1 MILKFIL
8 FVFLTSVTTIL
19 SRQPS
24 VFEWLRSN
32 YLINKAPIFYY
43 DNYKLA
49 SKPAY
54 AYLCQQNAAGHY
66 SLILEDESV
75 VDVVFVQKDFVSTRR
90 NRRDRF
96 RTSSFEAN
104 KNASLAYQ
112 QALQRSM
119 AGFGSSDFISTPQ
132 FQGPSM
138 TDTNTSSG
146 QNRFDLSAEDR
157 QNLFIETIPY
167 RSFPSYTR
175 NNDPHIE
182 MLKSIPKFGNIFV
195 KDNKLHLV
203 DHGTLD
209 IIFEL
214 R

>member
-1 MILKFIL
+1 MILKFTF
-8 FVFLTSVTTIL
+8 FVFLTSITAII
-19 SRQPS
+19 SRPPS
-24 VFEWLRSN
+24 VFEWLCSN

-43 DNYKLA
+43 DNYKLV
-49 SKPAY
+49 SKPSY

-66 SLILEDESV
+66 SLILEDGSV
-75 VDVVFVQKDFVSTRR
+75 VDVVFVQKDFVSVQR
-90 NRRDRF
+90 NRQDRF
-96 RTSSFEAN
+96 RSSSFDAN
-104 KNASLAYQ
+104 RNASLAYQ

-119 AGFGSSDFISTPQ
+119 AGFGSSDFITTPQ
-132 FQGPSM
+132 FQGSSM
-138 TDTNTSSG
+138 TDSSTSFG
-146 QNRFDLSAEDR
+146 QNKFDLPAAHQ
-157 QNLFIETIPY
+157 QNLFVETIPY
-167 RSFPSYTR
+167 RPYPSYTR

-203 DHGTLD
+203 DNGTLD